1 MAGTHIV
8 VDDKEVVEALSKLIA
23 AIGNPEPA
31 LRNIGEH
38 LRQTTIERFET
49 ETAPDGTPWKPLN
62 PLYAATKKGR
72 GILKESGELQREI
85 VYQIAGSG
93 ASAELL
99 VGTNRPH
106 AWVHQE
112 GAIIRPKNGQGLVFM
127 LGARKVFARS
137 VTIPARPYL
146 GLSEAD
152 ASETLMIVS
161 EHLHRTGFP
170 NSTEFGYETRLRN
183 SKL

>member
-1 MAGTHIV
+1 MSGTHIV
-8 VDDKEVVEALSKLIA
+8 VDDREVVEALSKLIA

-38 LRQTTIERFET
+38 LRQTTIDRFET
-49 ETAPDGTPWKPLN
+49 ETAPDGTPWTPLD
-62 PLYAATKKGR
+62 PRYAATKKGR

-106 AWVHQE
+106 AWVHQA
-112 GAIIRPKNGQGLVFM
+112 GATIRPKNGAALIFM
-127 LGARKVFARS
+127 LGAQKVFAKS
-137 VTIPARPYL
+137 VTIPARPFL
-146 GLSEAD
+146 GVSEAD
-152 ASETLMIVS
+152 RAEAVAIVGDFLAKGS
-161 EHLHRTGFP
+161 RGAV
-170 NSTEFGYETRLRN
+170 GDGAD
-183 SKL
+183 